1 MCKPKNLGL
10 SMEFIDYPWNVISAT
25 FVKENILGS
34 EFSFTTNTDITV
46 TIDYIPKIQARKI
59 NTFAKEQLEL
69 LKENSQQAQSFTAQ
83 PAEPFVPSNESADKQ
98 IEEVEEVET
107 EEVNDFAEIMPAPSA
122 VVETPLAAEA
132 PANKDGDLSTLSKDQ
147 LFEKLQNYK
156 KLLDNGLILQGEYDA
171 LKNEIIKYL

>member
-1 MCKPKNLGL
+1 
-10 SMEFIDYPWNVISAT
+10 
-25 FVKENILGS
+25 
-34 EFSFTTNTDITV
+34 
-46 TIDYIPKIQARKI
+46 
-59 NTFAKEQLEL
+59 
-69 LKENSQQAQSFTAQ
+69 SFTAQ
-83 PAEPFVPSNESADKQ
+83 PAEPFTPSDDSADKYT
-98 IEEVEEVET
+98 EEVEEVET
-107 EEVNDFAEIMPAPSA
+107 EEVSDFAEIMPAPSA